1 MLRRLEATNLPQY
14 PLLHQEKQAMLLP
27 PTPVVWHKGS
37 PPRVGDEIGNK
48 ENRTQHLCLRGLTYL
63 EWSKKF
69 LPKGDVKNKGDLGGE
84 QLRGGW

>member
-1 MLRRLEATNLPQY
+1 
-14 PLLHQEKQAMLLP
+14 MLLP

-37 PPRVGDEIGNK
+37 PPPWGGDEIGNK
-48 ENRTQHLCLRGLTYL
+48 ENRTQHLRLRGLTYL